1 MRYQRVSTGFHAP
14 EVGVHSPPMKRTPAE
29 HALIAAALDALADEP
44 LGAPLPEPAAFDP
57 VNPPAYQPALPA
69 VARSLGLT
77 VRALRQW
84 ALSSY
89 ATENYPTACA
99 AYHHARII
107 DADGALEDADNNVE
121 VTKRNNQAKLARH
134 DAERRLSKLW
144 GQKQEITKIDNTPPP
159 DLHEVARRMAY
170 IMANA
175 ARGLAA
181 AQAGAPGAMLPQPDA
196 MPDAMPGVFTR
207 IPDAPGHSTAGPS
220 TPPPDRTTST
230 EPLPSRT
237 AQPKPHAA
245 QPTGTP
251 PATDAV

>member
-1 MRYQRVSTGFHAP
+1 
-14 EVGVHSPPMKRTPAE
+14 MKRTPAE

-44 LGAPLPEPAAFDP
+44 LGTPLPEPAAFDP

-159 DLHEVARRMAY
+159 DLHEAARRMAY

-181 AQAGAPGAMLPQPDA
+181 AQAGPPGAMLPPLGS
-196 MPDAMPGVFTR
+196 MPGVFTR
-207 IPDAPGHSTAGPS
+207 IPDAPGHSTGGPS
-220 TPPPDRTTST
+220 TPPPDRTSSSHLPTPAATTDHTTST
-230 EPLPSRT
+230 ESLPNRT